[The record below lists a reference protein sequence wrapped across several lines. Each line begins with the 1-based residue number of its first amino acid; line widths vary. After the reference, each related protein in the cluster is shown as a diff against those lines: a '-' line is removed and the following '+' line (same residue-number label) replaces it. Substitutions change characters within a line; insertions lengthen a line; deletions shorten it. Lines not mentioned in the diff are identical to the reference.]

1 MKEVITSKSSMI
13 GSPQGHHLQM
23 LLHKLL
29 IKTKMI
35 LDSLKIGILFK
46 SKEKNQLRQSLKIQ
60 KLKEARKMLQK
71 IRKEEL
77 PSKK

>member
-13 GSPQGHHLQM
+13 GSLQGHHLQM

-35 LDSLKIGILFK
+35 LDSSKIGISFK
-46 SKEKNQLRQSLKIQ
+46 SKEKNQLRQLLKIQ